1 MNLAWKLRRLR
12 AMEMS
17 EILHRTGIALR
28 DRLYTPEWAKARASD
43 LAREVLGTE
52 GREQALAR
60 VAALTEPVLQCP
72 SLVGTLHEGQ
82 ALLEGEW
89 HIFGKRVRLSDPPNW
104 RANPLSG
111 EEWPDAPSKGINYRR
126 GDIAGGAKYVWELGR
141 LTLLHTLAV
150 CFSLTGDE
158 QFAERFE
165 RWLLDFCEQNP
176 LGRGIH
182 HTSGIEQGI
191 RNITIFYSLSSLL
204 RSGRQV
210 SPETL
215 DAAVGLCIQQ
225 ALHLRGH
232 LSRGSS
238 GNNHLVA
245 ELAGVIVVGSCLAGL
260 RGIRQGAMWDR
271 ILHSAWLDFCEAVCA
286 QFHPDGTPAEQAFRY
301 APFVWELV
309 LAGMVAG
316 QKRGLEVPQ
325 SVMARLSKS
334 LEFVRCL
341 RLPAGE
347 LPPVG
352 DEDDGRVLL
361 PAAGHS
367 RVDLVGNCLAAL
379 LGAPRV
385 SPTAHCYASLLCGGR
400 ESEVVAVGDVTLEFP
415 FGGYTVWRR
424 GDLLLLWDHGPLGFR
439 SIAAHGHAD
448 ALSVVLYLG
457 DDPLFADPGTY
468 AYHDDLEARDRFRS
482 TPWHNTVNFGGRDQ
496 SENLGPFLWGRKAE
510 VTRENGGYEVR
521 WCSGERHWRRV
532 AWDGGEMVIEDRVA
546 GKDAEAVFVLGPAV
560 EAAVNGSEA
569 ELGLGGRRI
578 VLRSEGLHP
587 WRIDEVEFSPRFGH
601 RMTTRRLC
609 ARFGDISATTRILL

>member
-1 MNLAWKLRRLR
+1 MNFAWKLRRLR

-17 EILHRTGIALR
+17 EILHRAGIALR

-43 LAREVLGTE
+43 LAREMLGAE
-52 GREQALAR
+52 GREEAIAR
-60 VAALTEPVLQCP
+60 LAALTEPVRQCP
-72 SLVGTLHEGQ
+72 SLVGTLREGQ
-82 ALLEGEW
+82 GLLKGEW
-89 HIFGKRVRLSDPPNW
+89 HIFRKPVRLSDPPNW

-111 EEWPDAPSKGINYRR
+111 EEWPDFLSKEIDYRR
-126 GDIAGGAKYVWELGR
+126 NDIAGGAKYVWELGR
-141 LTLLHTLAV
+141 LTFLHTLVV
-150 CFSLTGDE
+150 CYALTGED
-158 QFAERFE
+158 QYAERFE

-191 RNITIFYSLSSLL
+191 RNITILYSLSSLL

-215 DAAVGLCIQQ
+215 DAALGLCIQQ

-245 ELAGVIVVGSCLAGL
+245 ELAGIVVVASCFVSM
-260 RGIRQGAMWDR
+260 RSVRQGGMWDR
-271 ILHSAWLDFCEAVCA
+271 LLRSAWCDLCNAVCD

-301 APFVWELV
+301 VPFVWELA
-309 LAGMVAG
+309 LAGIVAG
-316 QKRGLEVPQ
+316 QKCGLEVPQ
-325 SVMARLSKS
+325 SVIERLAKS
-334 LEFVRCL
+334 LEFARCL
-341 RLPAGE
+341 RLPGGE

-361 PAAGHS
+361 PAEGHS

-379 LGAPRV
+379 LGARRI
-385 SPTAHCYASLLCGGR
+385 SSTAHCYASLLCGER
-400 ESEVVAVGDVTLEFP
+400 ESEVVVAGDGTCEFP
-415 FGGYTVWRR
+415 VGGYTVWRR
-424 GDLLLLWDHGPLGFR
+424 GDVMLLWDHGPLGFR

-448 ALSVVLYLG
+448 ALSVVLHLG
-457 DDPLFADPGTY
+457 DEPLFADPGTY
-468 AYHDDLEARDRFRS
+468 AYHEDLKARDRFRS
-482 TPWHNTVNFGGRDQ
+482 TPWHNTVNFGGRNQ

-510 VTRENGGYEVR
+510 VTREDGGYEVR

-569 ELGLGGRRI
+569 ELALGGHRV

-587 WRIDEVEFSPRFGH
+587 WRIDEAEFSPRFGH
-601 RMTTRRLC
+601 RVPTKRLC
-609 ARFGDISATTRILL
+609 ARFSDISATTRILL